1 MYLLLAEG
9 NVLFTRSSSSDNSFK
24 LQIGGGDGER
34 GGDESRG
41 GVAVDCLC
49 LLGAALRFLARRLA
63 AVESVRLAA
72 ARLQSEY
79 TRRERCTGG
88 ERAARLC
95 CNISV
100 RPQCFTIAFASPDS
114 VVEPLELLEVRLFLL
129 VGVPRKPHR
138 ERHNRSNGS
147 PHEDL

>member
-41 GVAVDCLC
+41 GVAVGCVC
-49 LLGAALRFLARRLA
+49 LLVAALRFLARRLA

-72 ARLQSEY
+72 ARLQSEH

-88 ERAARLC
+88 ERAARLLLPHHC
-95 CNISV
+95 A
-100 RPQCFTIAFASPDS
+100 FTIKFYYRFC
-114 VVEPLELLEVRLFLL
+114 LT
-129 VGVPRKPHR
+129 
-138 ERHNRSNGS
+138 
-147 PHEDL
+147 